1 MFLIF
6 SCVCVSTA
14 QSRSKL
20 ISFFSF
26 LLSFKANNIK
36 EIKSKQIFIYK
47 IVFDLKKKKKQ
58 ALEKNFKFN

>member
-47 IVFDLKKKKKQ
+47 IVFDLKKKKKTS
-58 ALEKNFKFN
+58 AREKFQI

>member
-6 SCVCVSTA
+6 SCVSTA

-20 ISFFSF
+20 ISFF